1 LVGIVNKNKF
11 GSPKGDSY
19 IHGIEKKNKGYMKN
33 EKELLSKL
41 YVDLC
46 NVEKQFSDIH
56 NKQID
61 ECDEGLS
68 GPAVDLINDIFNDQ
82 LYKLGHILEETHGV
96 DLYEL
101 LFPNGEEN

>member
-1 LVGIVNKNKF
+1 
-11 GSPKGDSY
+11 
-19 IHGIEKKNKGYMKN
+19 MKN

-46 NVEKQFSDIH
+46 AAEKAFADVH

-61 ECDEGLS
+61 EGDEGLS
-68 GPAVDLINDIFNDQ
+68 GEAVDVINDIFN
-82 LYKLGHILEETHGV
+82 LHLEKLGYILEETHGV

-101 LFPNGEEN
+101 LFEKS